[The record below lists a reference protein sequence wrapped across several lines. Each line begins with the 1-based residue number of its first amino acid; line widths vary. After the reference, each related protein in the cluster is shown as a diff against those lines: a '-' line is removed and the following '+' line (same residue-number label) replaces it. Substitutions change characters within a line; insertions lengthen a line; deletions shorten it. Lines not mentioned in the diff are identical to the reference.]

1 LASGGGSEVA
11 VLGRME
17 RDWPLLLL
25 LLLLVVVEVLLSPLV
40 VVLPDSVVEVKNVV
54 GVPVPVVD
62 DVVTI

>member
-1 LASGGGSEVA
+1 MA

-17 RDWPLLLL
+17 RDWLLLL

-62 DVVTI
+62 DVVTICKCQLA